1 MARFITTFRHT
12 LNKILV
18 KRKTSILRGT
28 IFFGTIH
35 LGLIVTSWAEEGRM
49 NAHLSVGSRTLGT
62 ASLPGPCRTL
72 PVVGSCL
79 CRVGVARG
87 KWSTDRLPFSDTST
101 IGLNSGKLETGQRQG
116 QVRNRKKGIR
126 KGKGTRKWKGH
137 RKRAS

>member
-12 LNKILV
+12 LKKILV

-28 IFFGTIH
+28 NFFWH
-35 LGLIVTSWAEEGRM
+35 YSPRLNCDQLGRGGE
-49 NAHLSVGSRTLGT
+49 NYHLSVGSRTLGT
-62 ASLPGPCRTL
+62 ASLPGPCRTSA
-72 PVVGSCL
+72 GIGGCL

-116 QVRNRKKGIR
+116 QDRNRKKGIR

-137 RKRAS
+137 RKN